1 MSDSKYVMSS
11 ILFNEFFGSASKL
24 RQVDSASEVAHR
36 AIGGA
41 QCSLPLASSGSTG
54 DAVTEWLCFRK
65 AGQPVQESLM

>member
-1 MSDSKYVMSS
+1 MSS

-54 DAVTEWLCFRK
+54 DAVTEWLCFRE
-65 AGQPVQESLM
+65 AGQPVQESLT